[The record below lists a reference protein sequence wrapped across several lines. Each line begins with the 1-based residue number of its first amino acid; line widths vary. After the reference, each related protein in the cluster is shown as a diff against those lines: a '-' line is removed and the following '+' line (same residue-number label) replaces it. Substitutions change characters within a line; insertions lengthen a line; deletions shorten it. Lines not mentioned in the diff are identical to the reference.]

1 MSNHDSVANASAVL
15 SANQVGRG
23 WRKSSYSAAD
33 GCCLEMIH
41 WDGGVAV
48 RDSKDP
54 EGGSILHFSAEAW
67 GHFIGAVKIGGFDR

>member
-1 MSNHDSVANASAVL
+1 
-15 SANQVGRG
+15 
-23 WRKSSYSAAD
+23 
-33 GCCLEMIH
+33 MIH